1 MPRVQAALG
10 ETIEAR
16 PWNAPRLTVQK
27 KKLRWSVRGAA
38 MWERRDAKRA
48 EKKNIAY
55 RQPRSLDS
63 PQRSGIKSFRWFYA
77 LISSGWSRGYPLYN
91 TYTLTESSTA
101 LADLDS
107 PASTSRSSSPEELRE
122 SALPPT
128 PSLPASPTRKQSAS
142 TLRFSSASALPP
154 FGSQRSPPTAHGPM
168 CFRASR
174 RPSTYKV
181 DESIY
186 RSTQRALR
194 YGKVDFDNLVTLYC
208 IFIQFHGH

>member
-1 MPRVQAALG
+1 MKHG
-10 ETIEAR
+10 
-16 PWNAPRLTVQK
+16 
-27 KKLRWSVRGAA
+27 GG
-38 MWERRDAKRA
+38 

-63 PQRSGIKSFRWFYA
+63 PPRSGIKSFRWFYA
-77 LISSGWSRGYPLYN
+77 LISPGWSRGYPLALYN

-122 SALPPT
+122 SALPPSSFRSS
-128 PSLPASPTRKQSAS
+128 PSVLVLESNLPRPFAVPLSAS
-142 TLRFSSASALPP
+142 SALRRHPAVP
-154 FGSQRSPPTAHGPM
+154 LHLTPLSLSLSVTVLDTLTPAVRGPM

-174 RPSTYKV
+174 RPSAHKV